1 MARRS
6 DHSRDEL
13 KALILECA
21 REIAEEEGFRGLT
34 ARRIATEIG
43 YAPGTI
49 YNLFSDLDEL
59 ILHLRGETLDTL
71 HDYLSSKSINGEPE
85 AILISIA
92 HNYITFVTEHA
103 NLWGIMFEHKLPEI
117 FEPPDWYH
125 NKSLRLLKLAENAI
139 AVFFSPGQDE
149 DRFHHAQIL
158 WASLHGICS
167 VQIAGKLVKK
177 ESAELMVQSLI
188 TKYVAGLRSEY
199 SKTERP
205 NI

>member
-13 KALILECA
+13 KALILDCA
-21 REIAEEEGFRGLT
+21 REIAEEEGLRGLT

-49 YNLFSDLDEL
+49 YNLFSNLDDL

-71 HDYLSSKSINGEPE
+71 YDYLSSKAIDGEPE
-85 AILISIA
+85 AILINIA
-92 HNYITFVTEHA
+92 NNYITYVSEHA
-103 NLWGIMFEHKLPEI
+103 NLWGIMFEHKLPDN
-117 FEPPDWYH
+117 FKSPDWYH

-139 AVFFSPGQDE
+139 AAFFSPEQDE
-149 DRFHHAQIL
+149 DRLHHAQIL

-177 ESAELMVQSLI
+177 ETAELMVESLI
-188 TKYVAGLRSEY
+188 TKYVAGLHG
-199 SKTERP
+199 
-205 NI
+205 

>member
-13 KALILECA
+13 KALILDCA
-21 REIAEEEGFRGLT
+21 RGIAEEEGLRGLT

-49 YNLFSDLDEL
+49 YNLFSNLDDL
-59 ILHLRGETLDTL
+59 ILQLRGETLDTL
-71 HDYLSSKSINGEPE
+71 YDYLSSRVINGEPE

-92 HNYITFVTEHA
+92 YNYINFVSKHA
-103 NLWGIMFEHKLPEI
+103 NLWGLMFEHKLPEN
-117 FEPPDWYH
+117 FESPDWYH

-139 AVFFSPGQDE
+139 AAFFSLGQDE
-149 DRFHHAQIL
+149 DRLHHAQIL

-188 TKYVAGLRSEY
+188 TKYIAGLRNEY
-199 SKTERP
+199 SEAERL
-205 NI
+205 